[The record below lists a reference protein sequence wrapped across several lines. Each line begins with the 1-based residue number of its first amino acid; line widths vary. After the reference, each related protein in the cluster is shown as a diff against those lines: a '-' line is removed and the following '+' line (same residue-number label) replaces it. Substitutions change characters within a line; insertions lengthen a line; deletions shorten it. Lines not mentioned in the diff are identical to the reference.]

1 MKILTFLFFGFN
13 PVEFV
18 LRSFFLYLN
27 LKQKRIHDSRVKGS
41 SSCCDKITK
50 NEQLFA
56 SQGRNKLKAD
66 RLFNFEYSL
75 RSFLCQFYY
84 EWRGRTIE

>member
-66 RLFNFEYSL
+66 RLYTPLQNWDLGLLKNNF
-75 RSFLCQFYY
+75 RQ
-84 EWRGRTIE
+84 